1 MKKLTICMYGA
12 ASNAIDSSY
21 ISAGENLGYEIG
33 RRGHCMIY
41 GAGAS
46 GLMGACA
53 RGMKVANGEIIG
65 VIPEFMDEFE
75 PIFYDC
81 TKLIRTET
89 MAHRKEIMEDQADA
103 FIICPGGVGTM
114 DEFFQI
120 ITLTQ
125 LHRKKAPIII
135 YNINGFYDN
144 LILFINQSIKEGF
157 INENILEYFQI
168 GTSPVDILD
177 KIEDMFY

>member
-12 ASNAIDSSY
+12 ASNAIDPSY

-33 RRGHCMIY
+33 RRKHRMIY
-41 GAGAS
+41 GGGSS

-53 RGMKVANGEIIG
+53 RGMKSANGEIIG
-65 VIPEFMDEFE
+65 VVPTFMDKVE

-89 MAHRKEIMEDQADA
+89 MAQRKEIMENQADA

-120 ITLTQ
+120 ITLAQ
-125 LHRKKAPIII
+125 LHRKQAPIII

-144 LILFINQSIKEGF
+144 LIQFIRQSIEAGF
-157 INENILEYFQI
+157 INEDILDYFHI
-168 GTSPVDILD
+168 GTSPV
-177 KIEDMFY
+177 KIIDEIERTL